1 MFKRS
6 TSYHSEFSSPL
17 ITRKHSCDLH
27 NLSIN
32 RSYSEISSYPAC
44 SESLKQ
50 QFKEQLGFSITSI
63 ASQDVTEAVNLF
75 AEDLPSLC
83 QRAAKELT
91 TLINLSIPTCKAT
104 LPSRSTN
111 AKHVCLQLQFLPR
124 YFPFSSLHSLAND
137 TSIQSSLLKRDQ
149 LTQHVSNLMQVASGL
164 SKHLI
169 YKNVNISAVNWES
182 CTVFVSVALPV
193 LLGCLAVKGFNFSP
207 KWNDEAY
214 EKLFKRALLTTSY
227 KHDKKMERF
236 NQLLTSCKLSKNV
249 LSSTTSMPDC
259 TIESVENMD
268 YNSGYQTL
276 RSHSEPCMES
286 PLSIISEDE
295 LLTFTKKN
303 LTILQGNGSGSTYQN
318 PQNGNNIA
326 LIGMMELLGFSV
338 AKDSMQMKESLVAI
352 LSLEERNGLEFKLE
366 FSQSSKFPKRKTS
379 HA

>member
-6 TSYHSEFSSPL
+6 ISYHPGFPFPL
-17 ITRKHSCDLH
+17 MSRKHSCDFH
-27 NLSIN
+27 NMTIN
-32 RSYSEISSYPAC
+32 RSYSEISSYPA
-44 SESLKQ
+44 SSVSLKQ
-50 QFKEQLGFSITSI
+50 QFKEQLGFSIVSITS
-63 ASQDVTEAVNLF
+63 QEVTEAVNLF
-75 AEDLPSLC
+75 TEDLPGLC

-91 TLINLSIPTCKAT
+91 TLINLSTPTCKAT
-104 LPSRSTN
+104 LPSRSNN

-124 YFPFSSLHSLAND
+124 YFPFSSLHSLTNN

-164 SKHLI
+164 PKHLI
-169 YKNVNISAVNWES
+169 YKNVSISAVKWDS

-193 LLGCLAVKGFNFSP
+193 LLGCLAVKGFTFSP

-227 KHDKKMERF
+227 KHDKKMGRF
-236 NQLLTSCKLSKNV
+236 NQLLTSSKLSKNT

-259 TIESVENMD
+259 TIEAVETMD

-276 RSHSEPCMES
+276 SSHSDPCMES
-286 PLSIISEDE
+286 PMSIISEDE
-295 LLTFTKKN
+295 LLNFTKKN
-303 LTILQGNGSGSTYQN
+303 LTILQGNGSESTYQN
-318 PQNGNNIA
+318 PQNGNNMA

-338 AKDSMQMKESLVAI
+338 AKETMQMKESLVAT
-352 LSLEERNGLEFKLE
+352 LSLEERDGFEFKLE

>member
-1 MFKRS
+1 MAHIK
-6 TSYHSEFSSPL
+6 
-17 ITRKHSCDLH
+17 
-27 NLSIN
+27 N
-32 RSYSEISSYPAC
+32 YSEISSYPAS

-75 AEDLPSLC
+75 TEDLPSLC

-214 EKLFKRALLTTSY
+214 EKLFKHALITTSY
-227 KHDKKMERF
+227 KHDKIDERI
-236 NQLLTSCKLSKNV
+236 NQLTQNSSNCTGTKRRVAKSKLSLPIARSERIFVEAKRSQSVNISQEPYNCTDND
-249 LSSTTSMPDC
+249 LSDFS
-259 TIESVENMD
+259 
-268 YNSGYQTL
+268 
-276 RSHSEPCMES
+276 
-286 PLSIISEDE
+286 
-295 LLTFTKKN
+295 KKN

-318 PQNGNNIA
+318 PQNGNNMA

-338 AKDSMQMKESLVAI
+338 AKDSMQMKESLAAT
-352 LSLEERNGLEFKLE
+352 LSLEERDGLVFCLKFIQKSKTQLPCRKV
-366 FSQSSKFPKRKTS
+366 SSV
-379 HA
+379 